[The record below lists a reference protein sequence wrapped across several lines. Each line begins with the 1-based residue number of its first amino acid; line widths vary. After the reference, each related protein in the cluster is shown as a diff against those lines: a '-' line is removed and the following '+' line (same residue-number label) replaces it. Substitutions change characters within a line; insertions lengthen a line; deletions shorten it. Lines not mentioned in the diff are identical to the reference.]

1 MSSTKACDMQA
12 FALLRFLI
20 MEQIFIV
27 NEDQRAILETVER
40 FVEEEVRPHAARLD
54 ANPDPADGFSWEI
67 VEKAHELG
75 IRTMTL
81 SEKWGGL
88 GTDSLT
94 TAMVIEELAKGD
106 IGVSVIFAQTLKI
119 AQIMEKAL
127 NAEQQARVLAKFSSD
142 PRGMLAIGI
151 TEPDT
156 ASNYFLPYPTPF
168 RTSARR
174 TPGGWIVNGM
184 KHFISNG
191 NRASFYLLFAQ
202 TEPGKPLAEGSTCF
216 LLERGRSGF
225 SIGRVHDKMGERLAN
240 NAELIFQDCFV
251 PDENVVGEP
260 GKGYSVLA
268 QFFPQSNAYAGATIL
283 GVAVAL
289 HRKAIEWAQVR
300 VQGGKPLIEHDG
312 IRSQLAEMRMLV
324 DASRSYIHRACWL
337 ADHQEY
343 GWDKTLGA
351 LPKAMAAQA
360 AWKIAT
366 WTMEIHGGHGYMKE
380 FGVEKLMRDAAAFL
394 HSDGVNR
401 TLFLK
406 AANFMFTD

>member
-1 MSSTKACDMQA
+1 MDS
-12 FALLRFLI
+12 
-20 MEQIFIV
+20 IFIV
-27 NEDQRAILETVER
+27 NEEQRAILETVAR
-40 FVEEEVRPHAARLD
+40 FVEEEVTPRAAELD
-54 ANPDPADGFSWEI
+54 ANQDPRQGYSFEI
-67 VEKAHELG
+67 VEKAHAVG

-94 TAMVIEELAKGD
+94 TAMVIEELGTGD
-106 IGVSVIFAQTLKI
+106 LGVSVIMAQTLKI
-119 AQIMEKAL
+119 AQIMQKAL
-127 NAEQQARVLAKFSSD
+127 NAEQQARVLPGFAAD

-151 TEPDT
+151 TEPDN

-168 RTSARR
+168 RTSAEK
-174 TPGGWIVNGM
+174 TKDGWIINGM

-191 NRASFYLLFAQ
+191 NRASYYLLFVQ
-202 TEPGKPLAEGSTCF
+202 TEKGKPMAQGSTCF
-216 LLERGRSGF
+216 LVERDRPGF
-225 SIGRVHDKMGERLAN
+225 TIGRVHDKMGERLAN
-240 NAELIFQDCFV
+240 NAELIFQDCFI
-251 PDENVVGEP
+251 PDENVVGKV
-260 GKGYSVLA
+260 GNGFNVLA
-268 QFFPQSNAYAGATIL
+268 EFFPQSNAYAGASVL

-289 HRKAIEWAQVR
+289 HRKAIAWAKIR

-312 IRSQLAEMRMLV
+312 IRAQLAEMRMLI

-337 ADHQEY
+337 ADHQER

-351 LPKAMAAQA
+351 LPKAMASQA

-366 WTMEIHGGHGYMKE
+366 WCLEIHGGHGYMKE
-380 FGVEKLMRDAAAFL
+380 FGVEKLVRDAAAFL

-406 AANFMFTD
+406 AANFMFRD

>member
-1 MSSTKACDMQA
+1 
-12 FALLRFLI
+12 

-27 NEDQRAILETVER
+27 SEEQRAILETVRR
-40 FVEEEVRPHAARLD
+40 FVEQEVRPRAAQLD
-54 ANPDPADGFSWEI
+54 ASPDPADGFSWEL

-127 NAEQQARVLAKFSSD
+127 SADQQARVLPKFSSD

-156 ASNYFLPYPTPF
+156 ASNYFLPYPAPF
-168 RTSARR
+168 RTSAQK
-174 TPGGWIVNGM
+174 TSGGWIVNGM

-202 TEPGKPLAEGSTCF
+202 TEAGKPLAEGSTCF
-216 LLERGRSGF
+216 LLERGRPGF
-225 SIGRVHDKMGERLAN
+225 TIGRVHDKMGERLAN
-240 NAELIFQDCFV
+240 NAELVFQDCFI
-251 PDENVVGEP
+251 PDENVVGQP
-260 GKGYSVLA
+260 GKGFPVLA

-289 HRKAIEWAQVR
+289 HRKAVEWAQVR

-312 IRSQLAEMRMLV
+312 IRAQLAEMRMLI

-337 ADHQEY
+337 ADHQEH

-380 FGVEKLMRDAAAFL
+380 FGIEKLVRDAAAFL

-406 AANFMFTD
+406 AANFMFKD